1 MDLLKRLI
9 GKFENGLALDDVE
22 FHTAMVEDEYV
33 IAQANAALDDN
44 SKFRDQVVSARQ
56 GGDFILSQSSK
67 IDYMD
72 VSPKQ
77 LISVAASLI
86 PFLENDD
93 ANRALMGSNMQRQAV
108 PLVQPRA
115 PLVGTGMEAIVAL

>member
-1 MDLLKRLI
+1 MMWSFIRRWSKMNMLSLRQMLRLI
-9 GKFENGLALDDVE
+9 VVVSFQE
-22 FHTAMVEDEYV
+22 
-33 IAQANAALDDN
+33 
-44 SKFRDQVVSARQ
+44 QVVSARQ
-56 GGDFILSQSSK
+56 GGDFVLSQSDK
-67 IDYMD
+67 VDYMD

-108 PLVQPRA
+108 PLVQPKA
-115 PLVGTGMEAIVAL
+115 PSGWDGHGGHCGVRFWGSYYCRR